1 MKKYVNSFEV
11 TGFVAVDAEIRQL
24 ASSSVARFPLSIAQ
38 MDKNAKEPKRISALV
53 NVEAWRKNEN
63 ARTLDRLVKGTLV
76 TVKGFFKPTEWVD
89 KETGET
95 RQRVILAATD
105 ICIPDPD
112 PDGDAPEEPAAPK
125 RKRAQK

>member
-1 MKKYVNSFEV
+1 MKKFVNSFEV

-38 MDKNAKEPKRISALV
+38 LDNSGKEPKRISALV
-53 NVEAWRKNEN
+53 SVEAWRKNEN
-63 ARTLDRLVKGTLV
+63 AQTLNQLVKGTLV
-76 TVKGFFKPTEWVD
+76 TVKGFFKPTEWAD
-89 KETGET
+89 KETGEA

-105 ICIPDPD
+105 ICILDPNE
-112 PDGDAPEEPAAPK
+112 DAPQEPAAPK

>member
-38 MDKNAKEPKRISALV
+38 LDNSGKEPKRISALV
-53 NVEAWRKNEN
+53 SVEAWRKNEN
-63 ARTLDRLVKGTLV
+63 AQTLDQLVKGTLV
-76 TVKGFFKPTEWVD
+76 TVKGFFKPTEWAD
-89 KETGET
+89 KETGEA

-105 ICIPDPD
+105 ICILDPNE
-112 PDGDAPEEPAAPK
+112 DAPQEPAAPK
-125 RKRAQK
+125 RKRTQK

>member
-24 ASSSVARFPLSIAQ
+24 ASSSVARFPLSISQ
-38 MDKNAKEPKRISALV
+38 KENNSKEPKRTSALI

-63 ARTLDRLVKGTLV
+63 AQTLGQLTKGTLV
-76 TVKGFFKPTEWVD
+76 TVKGFFKPVEWAD
-89 KETGET
+89 KETGEL

-105 ICIPDPD
+105 ICVLDTAE
-112 PDGDAPEEPAAPK
+112 DAPEEPATPK
-125 RKRAQK
+125 RRGRK

>member
-24 ASSSVARFPLSIAQ
+24 ASSSVARFPLSISQ
-38 MDKNAKEPKRISALV
+38 VENSGKEPKRTSALI

-63 ARTLDRLVKGTLV
+63 AQTLEKLIKGTLV

-89 KETGET
+89 KETGEL

-105 ICIPDPD
+105 ICVFDTAE
-112 PDGDAPEEPAAPK
+112 DAPEEPAKTRKK
-125 RKRAQK
+125 REQK

>member
-1 MKKYVNSFEV
+1 MQKSVSSLL
-11 TGFVAVDAEIRQL
+11 R
-24 ASSSVARFPLSIAQ
+24 ASHVSPPLSIAQ

-89 KETGET
+89 RETGQT

>member
-24 ASSSVARFPLSIAQ
+24 ASSSVARFPLSISQ
-38 MDKNAKEPKRISALV
+38 VENNGKEPKRISALI

-63 ARTLDRLVKGTLV
+63 AQTLDQLVKGTLV
-76 TVKGFFKPTEWVD
+76 TVKGFFKPTEWAD
-89 KETGET
+89 KETGEL

-105 ICIPDPD
+105 ICALDTA
-112 PDGDAPEEPAAPK
+112 GEAPQEPVKA
-125 RKRAQK
+125 RKTRGQK